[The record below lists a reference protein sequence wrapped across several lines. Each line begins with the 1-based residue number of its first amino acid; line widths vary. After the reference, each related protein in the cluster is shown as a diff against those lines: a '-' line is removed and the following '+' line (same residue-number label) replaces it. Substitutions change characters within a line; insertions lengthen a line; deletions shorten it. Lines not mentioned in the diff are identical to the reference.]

1 LAFAIGDPYQ
11 KRVTAVHRLDPRIK
25 LVVALLFIVL
35 VNLLPVG
42 HWWSYLAF
50 WLVVVLV
57 SCLARLGPLYTVRKS
72 LFATPFIL
80 AALSIPFTTQ
90 GAAVLTIPWLGWV
103 MTDKGI
109 QLLFSVLFRFWI
121 AVQTAVLLVAVTR
134 IPDLLW
140 ALRTLRI
147 PAVLVSII
155 AVMYRYLRV
164 LGSEANRMLRA
175 RTARS
180 CRVKGNRSPSLIWRV
195 RVTGTMIGSLFL
207 RAVERSERIHLAMLS
222 RGYDGSPRSLVSFHL
237 GYIDWLTLFG
247 SLFLALICFVWV
259 LL

>member
-1 LAFAIGDPYQ
+1 MAFAIGDPYR
-11 KRVTAVHRLDPRIK
+11 KLATVVHRLDPRIK
-25 LVVALLFIVL
+25 LIVALLLIVL
-35 VNLLPVG
+35 VNLLPAG
-42 HWWSYLAF
+42 HWWAYLGF
-50 WLVVVLV
+50 WLVVLLV
-57 SCLARLGPLYTVRKS
+57 SCLAGLGPLYTIKKS

-90 GAAVLTIPWLGWV
+90 GAAVLTIPWLGWA

-140 ALRTLRI
+140 ALRTLRL
-147 PAVLVSII
+147 PAVLVSVI
-155 AVMYRYLRV
+155 AVMYRYLRI

-180 CRVKGNRSPSLIWRV
+180 CKVKGNRSPSLIWRG
-195 RVTGTMIGSLFL
+195 RVTGAMIGSLFL

-222 RGYDGSPRSLVSFHL
+222 RGYDGSPRSLASFRL
-237 GYIDWLTLFG
+237 SYADWLTLFG
-247 SLFLALICFVWV
+247 CLFLALICSIWV